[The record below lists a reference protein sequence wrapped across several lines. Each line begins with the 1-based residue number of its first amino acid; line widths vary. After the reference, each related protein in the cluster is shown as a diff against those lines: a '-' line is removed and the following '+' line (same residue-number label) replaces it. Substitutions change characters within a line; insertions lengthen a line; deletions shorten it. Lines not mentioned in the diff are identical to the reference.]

1 MNASKLLLLSN
12 LEYYL
17 KIKQLFG
24 SSIIAHWPLWEPGG
38 SVAYDISGNRRNGA
52 ATGIDW
58 GYPGIGDGH
67 TTPYFDGATDYV
79 NVYSASLAAAF
90 NGSEGT
96 VLIWPK
102 VFNAGVWTDT
112 FHHYICYFIVD
123 ANNYIKVMKY
133 NTDTL
138 LWVYVAGGV
147 YKDVALA
154 VTPTVF
160 MCLGMTWNKANDRFR
175 AFYNGLQTGVDKTGL
190 GTWAGILSAN
200 QALLGA
206 YNVTPALVWYG
217 YLADGVLLNREATPA
232 EMLKAAQV

>member
-79 NVYSASLAAAF
+79 NVYSAALAAAF
-90 NGSEGT
+90 NGAEGT
-96 VLIWPK
+96 ILIWPK
-102 VFNAGVWTDT
+102 VYDAGVWTDGLRHGVCR
-112 FHHYICYFIVD
+112 FLAD
-123 ANNYIKVMKY
+123 NNNYCFIY
-133 NTDTL
+133 RFTDNAL
-138 LWVYVAGGV
+138 YWNYKAGGV
-147 YKDVALA
+147 SLQVLLA
-154 VTPTVF
+154 VTPTIF
-160 MCLGMTWNKANDRFR
+160 MCLGLTWNKTANRVR
-175 AFYNGLQTGVDKTGL
+175 AFYNGPQTGVDQNGL
-190 GTWAGILSAN
+190 GVWAG
-200 QALLGA
+200 ALDATKTIIGA
-206 YNVTPALVWYG
+206 YDTTPNYPWYG
-217 YLADGVLLNREATPA
+217 YLGDGVLLNREASPS